1 MRRPRPPLFGSQVVA
16 TVPGGGG
23 RYCSSVDWMYW
34 IDKLTSLGLLIAG
47 GGLTI
52 LGAWLNNREQ
62 KRTRMEEREVAAAQ
76 TRDARNREALAALRD
91 TVFML
96 YVDVRNQSSEGN
108 DRASIDQATLLRAE
122 SQAYL
127 LVNEQLRESV
137 DLALRA
143 LRGLSVP
150 INHGYL
156 DGSQITIQAQTLHA
170 ILRLLAAEDRGADLP
185 EAQLQLITKVGEST
199 RDAWA
204 DDNAWRKKVTERDD
218 S

>member
-1 MRRPRPPLFGSQVVA
+1 MA
-16 TVPGGGG
+16 TGTAASLRLAGRGNGFRGGG
-23 RYCSSVDWMYW
+23 RYCSSVDWKYW
-34 IDKLTSLGLLIAG
+34 IDTLTSLGLLIAG
-47 GGLTI
+47 SGLTI
-52 LGAWLNNREQ
+52 LGAWLSNREQ
-62 KRTRMEEREVAAAQ
+62 KRTRIEEREVAAAQ

-91 TVFML
+91 TVFTL
-96 YVDVRNQSSEGN
+96 YIDVRNQSSEGS

-150 INHGYL
+150 INYGYL
-156 DGSQITIQAQTLHA
+156 DGPQITIQAQTLHA

-185 EAQLQLITKVGEST
+185 GAQLQLITKVGEST

-204 DDNAWRKKVTERDD
+204 DDDAPKEGDRAR
-218 S
+218 